1 MNASQSIKALVT
13 ATLFALLCLG
23 QTVAQAQGANGG
35 DGKGIL
41 TIEGEVTDSTCVVY
55 FKEPS
60 VSGTQTSSSSTLILI
75 PVKLAD
81 IKTLT
86 NAGDQLTTTPAKF
99 TIVSLGTSVAN
110 SSCSLDG
117 KSFWDFEIYS
127 QTTKTLNNKVYLSSV
142 AAESGST
149 SSRTNVLIQLKAKVI
164 DDLSSAD
171 TSNASDV
178 EPSNTRTL
186 GSQLTSSSSLSAL
199 KGFAIGAVYVKP
211 DGTPTAGSFSSPITL
226 SVKYP

>member
-1 MNASQSIKALVT
+1 MNARPFIPSLVS
-13 ATLFALLCLG
+13 ATLFALLCCSHPFAF
-23 QTVAQAQGANGG
+23 AQDGG
-35 DGKGIL
+35 DGQGVL

-60 VSGTQTSSSSTLILI
+60 VSGAQTSSSSTLKLS
-75 PVKLAD
+75 PVKLSD
-81 IKTLT
+81 IKALT
-86 NAGDQLTTTPAKF
+86 NAGDQLTSTPAKF
-99 TIVSLGTSVAN
+99 TIVSLGTSAAN

-117 KSFWDFEIYS
+117 KSSWDFEIYS
-127 QTTKTLNNKVYLSSV
+127 QTTKTIHNKVFLSSV
-142 AAESGST
+142 ATETGST
-149 SSRTNVLIQLKAKVI
+149 SDRTNVLIQLKAKVI

-171 TSNASDV
+171 TSNALDV
-178 EPSNTRTL
+178 APSNSQTL
-186 GSQLTSSSSLSAL
+186 GAQLSSTTGLTAA

>member
-1 MNASQSIKALVT
+1 MNARPSIPGLLS
-13 ATLFALLCLG
+13 ATLLALLCCSHPLAF
-23 QTVAQAQGANGG
+23 AQDGG

-60 VSGTQTSSSSTLILI
+60 VSGTQTSSSSTLKLT

-117 KSFWDFEIYS
+117 GKSSWDFEIYS

-164 DDLSSAD
+164 DDLSIAD

-178 EPSNTRTL
+178 EPSITRTL
-186 GSQLTSSSSLSAL
+186 GSQLTSSSPLSAL